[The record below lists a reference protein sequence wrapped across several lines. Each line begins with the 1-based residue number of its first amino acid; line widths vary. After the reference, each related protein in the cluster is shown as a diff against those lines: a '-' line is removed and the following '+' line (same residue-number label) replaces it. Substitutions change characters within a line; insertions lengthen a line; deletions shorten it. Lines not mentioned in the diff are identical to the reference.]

1 LLRAEKTCFGIVG
14 DFESAFTLYER
25 KGFEE
30 ETLGFLAHLVGGCYE
45 EWGDKA
51 GFVVSGTLAK

>member
-1 LLRAEKTCFGIVG
+1 
-14 DFESAFTLYER
+14 LYER

-30 ETLGFLAHLVGGCYE
+30 ETLGFLTHLVGGCYE
-45 EWGDKA
+45 EWGAKA